1 MLEYAVRPFAT
12 PNSFGKIIIPSTPSA
27 GNQRATITWG
37 SKTTNAPTPSLSNN
51 FSVIC
56 CTEELTEVDREGE
69 HVQIPITDPEGDE
82 PHVTVFRSNKLR
94 LHKPKNNPCDSP
106 LDQALGQSFGL
117 DDSGD
122 VTIDLGFAGTE
133 TLQQQ
138 CGAIW
143 HLDNN
148 TAAGA

>member
-37 SKTTNAPTPSLSNN
+37 SKSTNVPTPEQTSLT
-51 FSVIC
+51 VIC
-56 CTEELTEVDREGE
+56 CTEELTEFDRQGE
-69 HVQIPITDPEGDE
+69 VLRTTGNDGESYIDW
-82 PHVTVFRSNKLR
+82 FRANRLK

-106 LDQALGQSFGL
+106 LDQALGQEFGL

-122 VTIDLGFAGTE
+122 VTINMGFAGTVTE
-133 TLQQQ
+133 EQK

-143 HLDNN
+143 HLNNN
-148 TAAGA
+148 TTGA